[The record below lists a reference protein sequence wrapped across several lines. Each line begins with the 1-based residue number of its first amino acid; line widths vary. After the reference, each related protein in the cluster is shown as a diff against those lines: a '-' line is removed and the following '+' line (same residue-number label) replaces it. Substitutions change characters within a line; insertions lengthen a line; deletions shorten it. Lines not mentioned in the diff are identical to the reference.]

1 MHEGFRRL
9 QPKEIVTA
17 RSNGEPGPPPQK
29 RRHAEVQRS
38 PWLNYVRRSAHSKD
52 RTCIMELPFHGE
64 HIGSL
69 LRPTALQK
77 AQARAAANEISP
89 NELLQ
94 AEHDAISYIV
104 SRQLELGIRSISS
117 GEYDRCVYFGG
128 FFEKLEGFKEVT
140 DPPWDLY
147 RLSAPP
153 IAVLKKAG
161 LKFPMTVVCTGK
173 IRYAKSPYLEQWK
186 YLRSCVPRE
195 LWGNCKFTMPPAPF
209 FHLRLAPGKVYSKDA
224 YTNDEDFFA
233 DLAAAYQKEF
243 KTLHDEGLRN
253 IQIDDP
259 TLAYFCS
266 QEMLEGLRKDG
277 VDPDKLFDQYLKA
290 HNDCLKGRPKSLQ
303 VGLHICRGKSAS

>member
-1 MHEGFRRL
+1 
-9 QPKEIVTA
+9 
-17 RSNGEPGPPPQK
+17 
-29 RRHAEVQRS
+29 
-38 PWLNYVRRSAHSKD
+38 
-52 RTCIMELPFHGE
+52 MELSFHGE

-69 LRPTALQK
+69 LRPATLQK

-89 NELLQ
+89 DQLLQ

-104 SRQLELGIRSISS
+104 SRQLELGVRSICS
-117 GEYDRCVYFGG
+117 GEYDRSVYFGG
-128 FFEKLEGFKEVT
+128 FFEKLEGFEEVI

-153 IAVLKKAG
+153 IARLKKAG
-161 LKFPMTVVCTGK
+161 LKFPMTVICTGK
-173 IRYAKSPYLEQWK
+173 IRYTKSPYLEKWK

-195 LWGNCKFTMPPAPF
+195 LWGDCKFTMPPAPF

-224 YTNDEDFFA
+224 YTTDEDFFA

-243 KTLHDEGLRN
+243 KTLNDEGLKN

-266 QEMLEGLRKDG
+266 REMLEGLRKDG

-290 HNDCLKGRPKSLQ
+290 HNDCLRGRPKGLQ
-303 VGLHICRGKSAS
+303 VGLHICRGKSISQVWAN